1 MPRGNPS
8 PVHPPFRPGRH
19 TGRLGHARLGP
30 RRGYPLGASGGPF
43 IDSPKSSS
51 SMNNWVD
58 AASRSSWRRSLRS
71 TVLYGPSPSDHC
83 SGCRSTRL
91 PASGFGGRN
100 RRLRRPQRGGHGAGD
115 LAPAGHQRVQRRRG
129 GSGPGRRGR
138 GDVWPQRHG
147 ALRGA
152 QRGARVPGRK
162 LHWSGVAARAHGLP
176 DHAGAA
182 RGRHVRGR
190 AGPLG
195 KGTGSGGH
203 RGLPQ
208 SVSGGD
214 HRGTGLAGGHRR
226 TGQTHGHGASGSKR
240 GSGALRRVGQCREHS
255 SSTASE
261 QSELQEEAGR
271 DDVGHGSSTGRRR
284 GAGSRLGLE
293 LEPDPTLLRAKG
305 SARQPLRLPLPVKPW
320 PAVAG
325 RTIFLFRT
333 SELRAGCFSFFSL
346 ICPRIRG
353 APPFVFG
360 RVGSFPSVLSFVL
373 ESGVPRPSF
382 LEGWGLFLL
391 FCHLSPNPGCPA
403 LRFWKGGVFS
413 FCSVICPRIRG
424 APPFVFGRV

>member
-1 MPRGNPS
+1 
-8 PVHPPFRPGRH
+8 
-19 TGRLGHARLGP
+19 
-30 RRGYPLGASGGPF
+30 
-43 IDSPKSSS
+43 
-51 SMNNWVD
+51 
-58 AASRSSWRRSLRS
+58 
-71 TVLYGPSPSDHC
+71 
-83 SGCRSTRL
+83 
-91 PASGFGGRN
+91 
-100 RRLRRPQRGGHGAGD
+100 
-115 LAPAGHQRVQRRRG
+115 
-129 GSGPGRRGR
+129 
-138 GDVWPQRHG
+138 
-147 ALRGA
+147 
-152 QRGARVPGRK
+152 
-162 LHWSGVAARAHGLP
+162 
-176 DHAGAA
+176 
-182 RGRHVRGR
+182 
-190 AGPLG
+190 
-195 KGTGSGGH
+195 
-203 RGLPQ
+203 
-208 SVSGGD
+208 
-214 HRGTGLAGGHRR
+214 
-226 TGQTHGHGASGSKR
+226 
-240 GSGALRRVGQCREHS
+240 
-255 SSTASE
+255 
-261 QSELQEEAGR
+261 
-271 DDVGHGSSTGRRR
+271 RR

-424 APPFVFGRV
+424 APPFVFGRVGSFPSVLSFVPESGVPRPSFLEGWGLFLLFCNLSPNPGCSSSMTRSSQLTGSMGTSPVCPVS